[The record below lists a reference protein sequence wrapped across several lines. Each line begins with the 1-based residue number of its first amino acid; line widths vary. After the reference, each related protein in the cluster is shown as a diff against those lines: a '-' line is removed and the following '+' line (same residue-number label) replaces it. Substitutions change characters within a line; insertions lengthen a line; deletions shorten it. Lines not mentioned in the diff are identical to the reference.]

1 MRLQIRVIPNAK
13 VSKIVGWTEDR
24 VLKIKIAAVAEDGK
38 ANEALID
45 FLSSALKIKKRD
57 ITLISGATSRLKILD
72 GPFDLDYINS
82 LSSSSS

>member
-1 MRLQIRVIPNAK
+1 MRLQVRVIPNAK
-13 VSKIVGWTEDR
+13 TSQIVGWTEDR
-24 VLKIKIAAVAEDGK
+24 ILKIKIAAIAEDGK

-45 FLSSALKIKKRD
+45 FLSATLKIKKRD
-57 ITLISGATSRLKILD
+57 ITLISGATSRLKIFE